1 MNDLEQ
7 EQNFFGQENKRLI
20 NLALLL
26 ISLLSLMFISSL
38 YASRGVRIYKQGEL
52 VQQVDPF
59 ANIIIEAKSAIVF
72 DIKTG
77 KVLYEKNADEVR
89 PLASL
94 TKVMTAVTALD
105 LLPNYTVI
113 TIDKQFLKEEGDN
126 GLLRD
131 ERWKLRDLLDF
142 SLVTSSNDGAAAIAS
157 AAGAVESGTTNL
169 DISRSEFISKMNE
182 KAQAIGILS
191 ARFLNETGLDL
202 PDGQSGG
209 YASARDVVKL
219 FSYALSKHGEIFE
232 ATRYKNT
239 NVTSLDKI
247 THKAKNTNES
257 IDDLPGV
264 IGSKTGYTTMA
275 GGNLAIIF
283 DPGLARPVVIVTLGS
298 TAEGRF
304 SDVTLLA
311 QKTLEAIAQN
321 K

>member
-1 MNDLEQ
+1 MNETEQ
-7 EQNFFGQENKRLI
+7 DFFGPDNRRLI

-26 ISLLSLMFISSL
+26 ILLLALMFMSSL

-52 VQQVDPF
+52 VKQVDPF
-59 ANIIIEAKSAIVF
+59 ENISIAGQSAIVL
-72 DIKTG
+72 DVKTG
-77 KVLYEKNADEVR
+77 KVLYEKNSDVVR
-89 PLASL
+89 PLASI
-94 TKVMTAVTALD
+94 TKIMTAVTALD

-113 TIDKQFLKEEGDN
+113 TINKEFLKEEGDS
-126 GLLRD
+126 GFYRD
-131 ERWKLRDLLDF
+131 EKWKLRDLLDY

-157 AAGAVESGTTNL
+157 AAGAVESGTT
-169 DISRSEFISKMNE
+169 DINIGREEFITKMNA
-182 KAQAIGILS
+182 KAQSIGIPN

-209 YASARDVVKL
+209 YASARDVAKL
-219 FSYALSKHGEIFE
+219 FSYALSKRPEIFE

-239 NVTSLDKI
+239 SVTSLDKI
-247 THKAKNTNES
+247 AHKATNTNES

-264 IGSKTGYTTMA
+264 IGSKTGYTALA

-283 DPGLARPVVIVTLGS
+283 DPGLARPVVIVVLDS
-298 TAEGRF
+298 TTEGRF